1 MKFFKIDGLSRKCIS
16 VIFVL
21 KIASGIV
28 MFVIYTYYYTN
39 RSTADIFKYFDDGN
53 IMYSALSEKPSDYIK
68 MITGIGND
76 NPHFDLYY
84 AKMNN
89 WYRQYESTMY
99 NDNHTIIR
107 FNAFVRIFSFGYYNV
122 HSIFMNFLSLI
133 GLLAIYKFFIQF
145 LPDKKKEILFA
156 VFFLPCVIF
165 WGSGVLKEGLLIFGS
180 GLLIYYFN
188 EIINKRKIIK
198 GLICIFI
205 SFVLLLYTKCYILFI
220 LIPLLIAY
228 LWAEKTNH
236 KNVLLK
242 YTGILI
248 FFLLI
253 ILNIKYIFPEY
264 DVLQILATKQNDFI
278 NLAQSLNSGSIIKV
292 NILRPDFFNILINSP
307 KAFLNTLLRPH
318 LFESFS
324 LFTLLSAIENLLILV
339 IGIIALFFIK
349 IRGINKN
356 LLVFSLFFVLITFIL
371 IGLTTPVFGAIV
383 RYKIP
388 ALPFLIIIFIMIFDK
403 EKFLKKFQKKII
415 KF

>member
-1 MKFFKIDGLSRKCIS
+1 
-16 VIFVL
+16 
-21 KIASGIV
+21 
-28 MFVIYTYYYTN
+28 
-39 RSTADIFKYFDDGN
+39 
-53 IMYSALSEKPSDYIK
+53 MYSALSEKPSDYIK
-68 MITGIGND
+68 MITGIEND

-84 AKMNN
+84 RKMNN

-107 FNAFVRIFSFGYYNV
+107 FNAFVRIFSFACYNV
-122 HSIFMNFLSLI
+122 HNIFMNFLSLI
-133 GLLAIYKFFIQF
+133 GLVAIYKFFVRF
-145 LPDKKKEILFA
+145 LSDKRKEILFA
-156 VFFLPCVIF
+156 VFLMPCVMF

-198 GLICIFI
+198 SIICIFI
-205 SFVLLLYTKCYILFI
+205 SFVLLLYTKYYILFI

-228 LWAEKTNH
+228 LWVEKTNH

-242 YTGILI
+242 YTGVLI
-248 FFLLI
+248 FFLLVV
-253 ILNIKYIFPEY
+253 LNIKYISPEY
-264 DVLQILATKQNDFI
+264 DVLQILAMKQNDFI

-292 NILRPDFFNILINSP
+292 NILRPDFFNVLINSP

-318 LFESFS
+318 LFDSFS
-324 LFTLLSAIENLLILV
+324 LFTLLAAIENFLILV
-339 IGIIALFFIK
+339 AGIIALIFIK

-356 LLVFSLFFVLITFIL
+356 LFVFSLFFVIITFTL

-403 EKFLKKFQKKII
+403 EKFLKKFKKKQI
-415 KF
+415 KI